1 MSEAVGGA
9 WEVKACHTWLRGI
22 TGRVYIVATQQ
33 TPVPSPPG
41 AWEDSSAYFLL
52 RCAPRDF
59 CCFPNFSLRLTAS

>member
-52 RCAPRDF
+52 RCVP
-59 CCFPNFSLRLTAS
+59 